1 MVNNRKNGSIPLLSR
16 QSGHLRNKQRRESSI
31 YFCGENKNKPY
42 SDYNNTQ
49 INEGVPHT
57 MNFET
62 CCSCS
67 KPPNSVVCW
76 RGWMCLFV
84 CTKCFLEL
92 AYLWS
97 LVNRLF
103 SIQQCHWRTCFS
115 FESASIELR
124 SGRKCFD
131 IEWNEQSIVHIK
143 KILIG
148 LLALILNQYNWSP

>member
-31 YFCGENKNKPY
+31 YFCGENKNKTY

-103 SIQQCHWRTCFS
+103 SIEQCHWRTCFS
-115 FESASIELR
+115 FKSSRVELR
-124 SGRKCFD
+124 SGRKCFG
-131 IEWNEQSIVHIK
+131 IE
-143 KILIG
+143 
-148 LLALILNQYNWSP
+148 

>member
-97 LVNRLF
+97 LVNRFFFYSTMPLKDLLL
-103 SIQQCHWRTCFS
+103 IR
-115 FESASIELR
+115 I
-124 SGRKCFD
+124 
-131 IEWNEQSIVHIK
+131 IK
-143 KILIG
+143 RRVEIG
-148 LLALILNQYNWSP
+148 QKMFRYWVKWAKYCTH